1 VLLWTFTNE
10 GAGLD
15 RGHVTLKKHIIV
27 SFIVHWYNSVLQ
39 NYFLV
44 HRLCL
49 NYLSLCRVFAE
60 LRSYVD
66 PPDTILHIV
75 QAVLL
80 ILCPGQECE
89 TWAHCKQVEL
99 L

>member
-1 VLLWTFTNE
+1 MTELLRQFVLLWTCTNE

-15 RGHVTLKKHIIV
+15 RGHV
-27 SFIVHWYNSVLQ
+27 WYSSILQ

-44 HRLCL
+44 PKYVPK
-49 NYLSLCRVFAE
+49 YLSLCRVFAE
-60 LRSYVD
+60 LRSCVD
-66 PPDTILHIV
+66 PPDAILHIV

>member
-1 VLLWTFTNE
+1 MRGQVWIEGMSGTVAFSKTIFLFT
-10 GAGLD
+10 D
-15 RGHVTLKKHIIV
+15 YVPK
-27 SFIVHWYNSVLQ
+27 
-39 NYFLV
+39 
-44 HRLCL
+44 
-49 NYLSLCRVFAE
+49 YLSLCRVFAE
-60 LRSYVD
+60 LRSCVD
-66 PPDTILHIV
+66 PPDAILHIV